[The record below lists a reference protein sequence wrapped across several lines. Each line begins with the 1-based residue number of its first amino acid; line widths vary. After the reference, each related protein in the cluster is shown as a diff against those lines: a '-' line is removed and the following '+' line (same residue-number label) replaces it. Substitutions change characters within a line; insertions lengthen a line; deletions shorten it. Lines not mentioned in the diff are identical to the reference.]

1 VNSSVATKH
10 LRNLPIIRSCKI
22 HRETEKWTFPAI
34 LKNKLPAA
42 IASFFV
48 ANYFVVFFQ
57 KYLTWF
63 DWDFFVK

>member
-1 VNSSVATKH
+1 MQFANNTK
-10 LRNLPIIRSCKI
+10 CKI

-34 LKNKLPAA
+34 PKNELPAA

-48 ANYFVVFFQ
+48 ANYFLVFFQ
-57 KYLTWF
+57 KNLTWF

>member
-1 VNSSVATKH
+1 M
-10 LRNLPIIRSCKI
+10 

-34 LKNKLPAA
+34 PKNKIPAA
-42 IASFFV
+42 IASFFA

-57 KYLTWF
+57 KDLTWF